1 MYPLPVTL
9 AEIDSFS
16 GFVRAKLRQ
25 DEPAPSLEEC
35 LEMWRA
41 EREREETIDAVRRGI
56 EDMEAGRFY
65 TLEEV
70 DRMFREEFGLDPRE
84 T

>member
-1 MYPLPVTL
+1 MPTTFE
-9 AEIDSFS
+9 EIESFRRFAQEQVHHS
-16 GFVRAKLRQ
+16 
-25 DEPAPSLEEC
+25 DPAPTLEEC

-41 EREREETIDAVRRGI
+41 AREREETIADVRRGVA
-56 EDMEAGRFY
+56 DMEAGRSY

-70 DRMFREEFGLDPRE
+70 ERMFREEFGLAPRK